1 VKAATDKAIRNIRTP
16 EQTERVL
23 AREVEILGKPPRLA
37 PVERASVA
45 AEVHAITARL
55 REEVVG
61 TAAPISLDLIPEI
74 MFTLCRYPDLWD
86 AILQLSLRL
95 QNAAAVL
102 PPRARQLAILRTAWL
117 LQAPYEWGEHVK
129 HARKLGFSDDDMDR
143 LIIGSSAPGWDEQDR
158 AVVQTCE
165 ELRENAMV
173 TDQTWEKLGERLND
187 QQRFELLV
195 LIGHFTNVAYFQN
208 SLRLRLESSNEGL
221 KAR

>member
-1 VKAATDKAIRNIRTP
+1 MKAAADKSTRKARAP
-16 EQTERVL
+16 KHMERVA
-23 AREVEILGKPPRLA
+23 ARETEILGKPPRLA

-45 AEVHAITARL
+45 AEVQAITARL

-61 TAAPISLDLIPEI
+61 NAAPIPLDLIPEI
-74 MFTLCRYPDLWD
+74 MFTLCRYPELWD
-86 AILQLSLRL
+86 AILHLSLRL
-95 QNAAAVL
+95 QNATAVL

-129 HARKLGFSDDDMDR
+129 HARGLGFSDDDMDR
-143 LIIGSSAPGWDEQDR
+143 LIIGSSAPGWDEHDR
-158 AVVQTCE
+158 AIVQACE

-173 TDQTWEKLGERLND
+173 TDKTWGKLGERLND

-221 KAR
+221 NAR